1 MKELSIE
8 EKAKAYDEALERAK
22 ELMAKGYDVL
32 MPELFPEL
40 KESEDECVEKIRK
53 NIISY
58 LNNRQ
63 ITSIAESGATE
74 KWIAW
79 IEKQGE
85 QKETLCDKCKEE
97 QPSHSCQDITALG
110 RCAVEHKQESTDKT
124 KPKFKAGDWI
134 VFNELTLYIKE
145 VIQGYYRTISVG
157 GDTLTNSYGDIDNIA
172 RLWTIQDAKPGDVL
186 AEDPIEGYPSSF
198 VAIYKKQNKEDFNDF
213 DSYCFVGFYGKF
225 YEGEDGHSTE
235 DIHPATKVQRDLLFQ
250 KMKEA
255 GYEWDAEKKEL
266 NKIHVIDEGKAE
278 MDYCFTKM
286 MNGEKVSSAWSEEDE
301 NNINS
306 IVSRLEVD
314 ISYWESRSKTR
325 TNEDKKLI
333 GWLKSLRP
341 QNRWKPSDE
350 QLEALSAMRE
360 YCDLAT
366 SFDVYSQEVVESLYQ
381 DLKKL
386 KE

>member
-8 EKAKAYDEALERAK
+8 EKAKAYDEALEKAK

-53 NIISY
+53 DIISY

-63 ITSIAESGATE
+63 IISISESGATE

-79 IEKQGE
+79 LEKQGE
-85 QKETLCDKCKEE
+85 QKLD
-97 QPSHSCQDITALG
+97 
-110 RCAVEHKQESTDKT
+110 
-124 KPKFKAGDWI
+124 
-134 VFNELTLYIKE
+134 
-145 VIQGYYRTISVG
+145 
-157 GDTLTNSYGDIDNIA
+157 
-172 RLWTIQDAKPGDVL
+172 
-186 AEDPIEGYPSSF
+186 
-198 VAIYKKQNKEDFNDF
+198 
-213 DSYCFVGFYGKF
+213 
-225 YEGEDGHSTE
+225 
-235 DIHPATKVQRDLLFQ
+235 
-250 KMKEA
+250 
-255 GYEWDAEKKEL
+255 
-266 NKIHVIDEGKAE
+266 
-278 MDYCFTKM
+278 
-286 MNGEKVSSAWSEEDE
+286 WSEEDE

-350 QLEALSAMRE
+350 QLNTLKQAINAFPYETDYLE
-360 YCDLAT
+360 L
-366 SFDVYSQEVVESLYQ
+366 LYD
-381 DLKKL
+381 DLKIVNGHAL
-386 KE
+386 